1 MAVPTTEF
9 TAHLTDIPG
18 LLIFDVTSI
27 GDERGWF
34 QEKFHKK
41 KLVDAGLPK
50 DFQVVQTNVS
60 YNKGRGIARGLHAE
74 PWEKYISVV
83 RGRAFVAYVDLR
95 AGDNFGKVVTLEVN
109 NNKAVFVPLGV
120 ANSYLTLDEDTYYIY
135 SVTAHWSQEFY
146 YKYIS
151 LNMADPALN
160 IEWPIAIEKA
170 VVSER
175 DRNHPFLKDIQP
187 MEANNGRQ

>member
-1 MAVPTTEF
+1 MAAPTTEF
-9 TAHLTDIPG
+9 KLTETAIPG
-18 LLIFDVTSI
+18 LLVFDVTSI
-27 GDERGWF
+27 GDDRGWV
-34 QEKFHKK
+34 QEKYQQA
-41 KLVDAGLPK
+41 KLTTAGLPAN
-50 DFQVVQTNVS
+50 FSVVQTNVS
-60 YNKGRGIARGLHAE
+60 YNQEKGVARGLHAE

-83 RGRAFVAYVDLR
+83 KGRAFVAYVDLR
-95 AGDNFGKVVTLEVN
+95 AGGNFGKVVTLEVD

-146 YKYIS
+146 DKYIS
-151 LNMADPALN
+151 VNMADPVLN

-175 DRNHPFLKDIQP
+175 DRNHPFLKDIQS